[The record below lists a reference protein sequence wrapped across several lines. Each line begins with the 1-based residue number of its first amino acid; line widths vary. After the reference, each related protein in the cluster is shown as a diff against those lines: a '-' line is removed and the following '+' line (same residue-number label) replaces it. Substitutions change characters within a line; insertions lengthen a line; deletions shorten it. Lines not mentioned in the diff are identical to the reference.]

1 MLGLVAVDKKVSQ
14 EWFEQVLEEP
24 VRSASGDVCTC
35 THDDVFKAKML
46 MGLDQSVPLLLQSLK
61 RIWCWIDNDM
71 ETPTDPAVQA
81 KAIL

>member
-24 VRSASGDVCTC
+24 VRSASGD
-35 THDDVFKAKML
+35 
-46 MGLDQSVPLLLQSLK
+46 SVPLLLQSLK